1 MRKIK
6 SGVLS
11 MNLSPNRILT
21 IIVGLFTTI
30 AIVVALVL
38 SSQTEKELSSS
49 SPEGT
54 VQLFLKAVFDERND
68 IAAQYLS
75 SDSKCQEEDFDRA
88 YIPESR
94 RVRLIDSEISSGVAR
109 VKVGVEIS
117 SDGPFNS
124 PFSERHKYRLQK
136 NEEKW
141 KIEGIPWPL
150 YDCGNWK
157 EN

>member
-1 MRKIK
+1 
-6 SGVLS
+6 
-11 MNLSPNRILT
+11 MNLSPNRILA

-124 PFSERHKYRLQK
+124 PFSERHTYRLQK

>member
-1 MRKIK
+1 
-6 SGVLS
+6 

-124 PFSERHKYRLQK
+124 PFSERHTYRLQK

>member
-1 MRKIK
+1 
-6 SGVLS
+6 